1 MENTAITRNTT
12 GTANTGNTIATANT
26 RNTTDM
32 AGRRVQHAAAVETHL
47 GESCEQSTIIHQPF
61 QGSIIKLKIYQ
72 TIWI

>member
-1 MENTAITRNTT
+1 MENTANTRNTS

-32 AGRRVQHAAAVETHL
+32 AGRRVQHVAAVETHL

-61 QGSIIKLKIYQ
+61 QGSNIK
-72 TIWI
+72 

>member
-32 AGRRVQHAAAVETHL
+32 AVRRVQHAAAVETHL

-61 QGSIIKLKIYQ
+61 QGSNTKS
-72 TIWI
+72 